1 MLRLV
6 ELLLIN
12 RRNDLITKLKK
23 NVVLI
28 LIIGIVTSLLIA
40 TAFINS
46 EGSAADRQG
55 IEKVSPGAQE
65 KTAIASIPNAT
76 IFLLISAGLIGLLG
90 ISRSRNNFN
99 KKNKQ

>member
-1 MLRLV
+1 M
-6 ELLLIN
+6 IN
-12 RRNDLITKLKK
+12 RRNELITKLKK

-46 EGSAADRQG
+46 EGTAADRQG
-55 IEKVSPGAQE
+55 IKKVSPVAQE
-65 KTAIASIPNAT
+65 KTAIIPIPNST

-90 ISRSRNNFN
+90 ISRSR
-99 KKNKQ
+99 KNRE